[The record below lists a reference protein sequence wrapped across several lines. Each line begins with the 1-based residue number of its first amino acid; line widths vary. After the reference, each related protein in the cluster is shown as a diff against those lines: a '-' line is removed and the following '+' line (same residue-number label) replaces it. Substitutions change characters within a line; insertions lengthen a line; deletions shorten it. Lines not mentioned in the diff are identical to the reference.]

1 MLIDFFLIQLHT
13 CTYRHFR
20 VVYTNLKEKNQCFQ
34 KMLTFIPGFR
44 YILKTHP
51 VSQPPPPPE
60 VQIPC
65 FFENASL
72 LFCEFHHFRFVIL
85 NCKYNPISVFKGP
98 NKVTITHC

>member
-1 MLIDFFLIQLHT
+1 MLIDFFLIKLHT

-44 YILKTHP
+44 SILKTHP
-51 VSQPPPPPE
+51 VSRPPLPPK
-60 VQIPC
+60 
-65 FFENASL
+65 FRFHAFYENASL

-85 NCKYNPISVFKGP
+85 NCK
-98 NKVTITHC
+98 

>member
-1 MLIDFFLIQLHT
+1 MLIDFFLIKLHT

-20 VVYTNLKEKNQCFQ
+20 VVYTNLKEKNQRFQ

-44 YILKTHP
+44 SILKTHP

-65 FFENASL
+65 FLRKCFAAFLRIPSL
-72 LFCEFHHFRFVIL
+72 SLCYIKL
-85 NCKYNPISVFKGP
+85 
-98 NKVTITHC
+98 

>member
-1 MLIDFFLIQLHT
+1 MLIDFFLIKLHT

-34 KMLTFIPGFR
+34 KMLTFIPDFR
-44 YILKTHP
+44 SILKTHP
-51 VSQPPPPPE
+51 VSRPPPPPE

-72 LFCEFHHFRFVIL
+72 LFCEFHHFRF
-85 NCKYNPISVFKGP
+85 K
-98 NKVTITHC
+98 